1 MMKMERMKMER
12 MKVERVKM
20 EGMKME
26 GIEMKGMKMERMKME
41 RMKLERMKLERMKL
55 ERMKMERMKMERMGR
70 KERMRRRGKDVKEEK
85 DGGKGG
91 MNEGLEVLTSD
102 TRQNLSHSTVR
113 CPMSANCRTI
123 LQIGISSWVRN
134 LVATKL

>member
-1 MMKMERMKMER
+1 MER

-26 GIEMKGMKMERMKME
+26 GIEMKG
-41 RMKLERMKLERMKL
+41 
-55 ERMKMERMKMERMGR
+55 MKMERMKMERMGR